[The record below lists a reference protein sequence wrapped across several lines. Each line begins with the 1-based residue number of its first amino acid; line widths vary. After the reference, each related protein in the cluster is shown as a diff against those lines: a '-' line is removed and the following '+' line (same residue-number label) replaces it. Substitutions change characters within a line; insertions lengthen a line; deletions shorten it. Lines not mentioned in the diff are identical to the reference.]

1 MQTKFTLNG
10 IYFQNRQL
18 LSVNQIVTF
27 NTMDIIKNIV
37 EIRKKRGYSQEFM
50 ADQLHIE
57 NSSYSRLENKKSGLD
72 INRLAEIA
80 NIFNMRIIDIITYPE
95 IYENVKDSKIAR
107 TKVLV
112 ELDIREDEFIK
123 FGLKEKLVQILNK

>member
-1 MQTKFTLNG
+1 MQNKLYVIKNQITKFDN
-10 IYFQNRQL
+10 
-18 LSVNQIVTF
+18 
-27 NTMDIIKNIV
+27 MDVVKNIV
-37 EIRKKRGYSQEFM
+37 EIRKKKGYSQEYM
-50 ADQLHIE
+50 ASRLNVE
-57 NSSYSRLENKKSGLD
+57 SPTYSRLENSKIDLSVK
-72 INRLAEIA
+72 RLADIA
-80 NIFNMRIIDIITYPE
+80 DIFEMRTIDLITYPE